1 METSNKNTEKIDTL
15 PNLGENTQ
23 EQQAE
28 ARQGFLTA
36 LQYIR
41 ENPRDVIK
49 TAARH
54 DLLAFS
60 RYMQPNLDIQPFHK
74 IYYTVLNAFAY
85 GRIKKLIVTIPPQHG
100 KQISDSQE
108 VVTPNGIKKHGD
120 LSVGDYVFGRN
131 GQPAKVLWTSPKT
144 RSEYVVKFSD
154 GASIECHGNHEWV
167 VFNRSKHK
175 EETLETKAMYAS
187 GDIYSGNGKRGSRY
201 KYQVDAN
208 VCVNFPYKAVKIDPY
223 TLGAWLGDGKSSAPQ
238 MTIGN
243 GDYQIIERIPY
254 KASSFW
260 TQKDTGVEYYYFGKQ
275 MKLSE
280 YDLINNK
287 HIPDEYKYNSVD
299 VRAQVIA
306 GLIDTDG
313 YVYQKNGRVTISNT
327 NKRIIDDAA
336 FILRSLGQSVV
347 ICSFAPKTS
356 TSGMKGRKVVY
367 QLCFNPTMV
376 FPTAVPRKR
385 VTTLSKNKK
394 RAIVAIEKRDDLGY
408 GNCIQV
414 EGGVYLVGD
423 TFIPTHNSEG
433 SSRKLPAFMLGQNP
447 DKKIAIGSYSTSFA
461 RDFNRDVQKIIDTP
475 EYNELFPRT
484 FLSQGTGRKSILSIY
499 QRNSDVIECVGH
511 TGGLRVVGRGG
522 PLTGKPVDVMILDD
536 VYKDYAEAN
545 SPIIREAAWK
555 WYTTVVKTRL
565 HNASQEL
572 IVFTRW
578 HSDDLVGRIEKT
590 ERVIDI
596 ERKDDLQNIPS
607 GAWVRINFEAIK
619 TTEKT
624 DFDPRDFGQAL
635 WPSKHSL
642 ESLMAKR
649 KLDKV
654 QFDCLY
660 QGQPGSVVGRLYT
673 PFKTY
678 TDWKTW
684 GTLVAKGNY
693 TDCADEGT
701 DFLCSVCY
709 NKLIS
714 REAKDE
720 HGKPIIFIAVTDV
733 VYSDE
738 PIETTTEAVP
748 MMLNRE
754 GTQYA
759 NVESNNGGR
768 GFAKIIEPK
777 TGAHIYPFTQR
788 ANKESRIITNAGLVS
803 YHVIMPFDW
812 ETRYPAFYEAVTT
825 FLRNFKANAHD
836 DACFAAG
843 TKITT
848 LYGDKNIED
857 INVGDKVITPIG
869 VKRVTASCLTGY
881 KQVINK
887 FGLTATPNHKVFQ
900 KKRFDA
906 LAVSNEKSLSLYG
919 LKELLQWTYKKQLY
933 SMGKNMYSW
942 GRESIICINQQQMQG
957 GSVLRD
963 CTLRFGNIIAA
974 GKFRKAIVFITRT
987 AIHLTMT
994 SIIWSVSR
1002 LANIWHTMREK
1013 TLKDPNTG
1021 SKTKDYLT
1029 NADRKQA
1036 NGTRA
1041 KSAGR
1046 GTGNTHKKRIG
1057 NQLSNAF
1064 AKIAEKLFYRA
1075 IKMQSFAAINAANNI
1090 GQNSQDLQLC
1100 AKSAEMYSRMEV
1112 KQNESFA
1119 AIHAQQD
1126 TTTST
1131 VPVYN
1136 ITVEDAGCY
1145 YANGVLVSNCDTLT
1159 GIIEKEILN
1168 KPQGIRRKN

>member
-1 METSNKNTEKIDTL
+1 METSKKNTEKTDTL

-23 EQQAE
+23 GQQAK
-28 ARQGFLTA
+28 AQQGFLTA

-49 TAARH
+49 AAARH

-100 KQISDSQE
+100 K
-108 VVTPNGIKKHGD
+108 
-120 LSVGDYVFGRN
+120 
-131 GQPAKVLWTSPKT
+131 
-144 RSEYVVKFSD
+144 
-154 GASIECHGNHEWV
+154 
-167 VFNRSKHK
+167 
-175 EETLETKAMYAS
+175 
-187 GDIYSGNGKRGSRY
+187 
-201 KYQVDAN
+201 
-208 VCVNFPYKAVKIDPY
+208 
-223 TLGAWLGDGKSSAPQ
+223 
-238 MTIGN
+238 
-243 GDYQIIERIPY
+243 
-254 KASSFW
+254 
-260 TQKDTGVEYYYFGKQ
+260 
-275 MKLSE
+275 
-280 YDLINNK
+280 
-287 HIPDEYKYNSVD
+287 
-299 VRAQVIA
+299 
-306 GLIDTDG
+306 
-313 YVYQKNGRVTISNT
+313 
-327 NKRIIDDAA
+327 
-336 FILRSLGQSVV
+336 
-347 ICSFAPKTS
+347 
-356 TSGMKGRKVVY
+356 
-367 QLCFNPTMV
+367 
-376 FPTAVPRKR
+376 
-385 VTTLSKNKK
+385 
-394 RAIVAIEKRDDLGY
+394 
-408 GNCIQV
+408 
-414 EGGVYLVGD
+414 
-423 TFIPTHNSEG
+423 SEG

-475 EYNELFPRT
+475 EYNELFPKT

-788 ANKESRIITNAGLVS
+788 SNKESRIITNAGLVS
-803 YHVIMPFDW
+803 YHIIMPFDW

-836 DACFAAG
+836 DA
-843 TKITT
+843 
-848 LYGDKNIED
+848 
-857 INVGDKVITPIG
+857 P
-869 VKRVTASCLTGY
+869 
-881 KQVINK
+881 
-887 FGLTATPNHKVFQ
+887 
-900 KKRFDA
+900 
-906 LAVSNEKSLSLYG
+906 
-919 LKELLQWTYKKQLY
+919 
-933 SMGKNMYSW
+933 
-942 GRESIICINQQQMQG
+942 
-957 GSVLRD
+957 
-963 CTLRFGNIIAA
+963 
-974 GKFRKAIVFITRT
+974 
-987 AIHLTMT
+987 
-994 SIIWSVSR
+994 
-1002 LANIWHTMREK
+1002 
-1013 TLKDPNTG
+1013 
-1021 SKTKDYLT
+1021 
-1029 NADRKQA
+1029 
-1036 NGTRA
+1036 
-1041 KSAGR
+1041 
-1046 GTGNTHKKRIG
+1046 
-1057 NQLSNAF
+1057 
-1064 AKIAEKLFYRA
+1064 
-1075 IKMQSFAAINAANNI
+1075 
-1090 GQNSQDLQLC
+1090 
-1100 AKSAEMYSRMEV
+1100 
-1112 KQNESFA
+1112 
-1119 AIHAQQD
+1119 
-1126 TTTST
+1126 
-1131 VPVYN
+1131 
-1136 ITVEDAGCY
+1136 
-1145 YANGVLVSNCDTLT
+1145 DTLT